1 MAFSTMREA
10 ISSIGSPQIHVAE
23 ADRRATHARIERLT
37 RIGLAAEP
45 RLEIEVLPDGVDGRP
60 ERRRRELDDGPAD
73 GMLDLP
79 VLDEV
84 RLPARILG
92 VVALVVDV
100 PFHEA
105 LHVYAELHFLE
116 HLVDGVVLRLDER
129 VRHPDDRFEVVVDRA
144 GGA

>member
-1 MAFSTMREA
+1 MAFSTIRWAM
-10 ISSIGSPQIHVAE
+10 SSIRSPQIHVAQ

-37 RIGLAAEP
+37 RIGLAAES
-45 RLEIEVLPDGVDGRP
+45 RLEIEILPDGVDGRP
-60 ERRRRELDDGPAD
+60 EGRGRELDDGPAD

-84 RLPARILG
+84 RLPARVFR

-105 LHVYAELHFLE
+105 LHVHAELHILE
-116 HLVDGVVLRLDER
+116 QLVDGVVLRLDAR
-129 VRHPDDRFEVVVDRA
+129 VRHPDDRLDVVVDRP
-144 GGA
+144 